1 MKYLV
6 ATRDPGKTGLT
17 RQCECTTMHCMD
29 EQLTFRIP
37 PELAR
42 LLNRSAR
49 DRGVPR
55 AIVVREALAG
65 YLAETPADD
74 PPAPSRSWE
83 QVERFVGAVKL
94 DPAKLEADEL
104 ARRVR
109 DHNWRV

>member
-1 MKYLV
+1 
-6 ATRDPGKTGLT
+6 
-17 RQCECTTMHCMD
+17 MD
-29 EQLTFRIP
+29 DQLTFRIP

-42 LLNRSAR
+42 LLNRRAR

-65 YLAETPADD
+65 YLAEAPPAD
-74 PPAPSRSWE
+74 PPASARSWD

-94 DPAKLEADEL
+94 DPAKLEADAL

-109 DHNWRV
+109 DHNWRA